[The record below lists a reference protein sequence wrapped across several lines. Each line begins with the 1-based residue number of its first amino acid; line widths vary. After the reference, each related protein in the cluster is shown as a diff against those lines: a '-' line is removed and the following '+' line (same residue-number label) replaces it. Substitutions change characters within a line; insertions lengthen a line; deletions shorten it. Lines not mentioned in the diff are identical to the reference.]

1 MASTTITATAPA
13 ASPMNN
19 NNNAPVLAATDH
31 HASRKRRRSRE
42 PDWSNFY
49 RNGLPQE
56 VIVIDDSP
64 EPDANTSRKQT
75 AGYTTSSARPLPPLP
90 TQQGAA
96 DSSHQPAT
104 KRRRRED
111 AAGAAPSAP
120 SAAYHV
126 QYNHQSHTSTPIGST
141 LSSDGN
147 NSALHTTAPT
157 SLSSNGQY
165 DEAAAPLK
173 RKRTTRQQAAIEAKR
188 REIEGLGHAF
198 LPYEPPPRIPKKA
211 GEVQVRVVHEV
222 SIGQDAIPL

>member
-1 MASTTITATAPA
+1 MASTTVTATAPA
-13 ASPMNN
+13 T
-19 NNNAPVLAATDH
+19 NNNAAVLAATDLQ
-31 HASRKRRRSRE
+31 ASRKRRRSRE

-64 EPDANTSRKQT
+64 EPDANTTRKQT

-90 TQQGAA
+90 AQQGAT
-96 DSSHQPAT
+96 DPSHQPAT
-104 KRRRRED
+104 KRRRREG
-111 AAGAAPSAP
+111 AAIAAPSTS
-120 SAAYHV
+120 SAAYHA
-126 QYNHQSHTSTPIGST
+126 QYNQQSHTSTPIGST

-165 DEAAAPLK
+165 DEVVAPLK
-173 RKRTTRQQAAIEAKR
+173 LKRTTRQQAAIEAKR
-188 REIEGLGHAF
+188 RDIEGLGHAF

-222 SIGQDAIPL
+222 SIGQVAILL